1 MYTKVDLGL
10 TSHVLGRF
18 RRKIYLFILSLCKKI
33 LIVKKYILVWC
44 HFKALLKYYKFC
56 SKRFSIRP
64 SLGGENGVEGKNIQ
78 IYE

>member
-1 MYTKVDLGL
+1 LKKL
-10 TSHVLGRF
+10 
-18 RRKIYLFILSLCKKI
+18 KKI

-44 HFKALLKYYKFC
+44 YFKALFKYYKFC
-56 SKRFSIRP
+56 SKHFSIQP

>member
-1 MYTKVDLGL
+1 MSKFGQRGEGKKGVE
-10 TSHVLGRF
+10 
-18 RRKIYLFILSLCKKI
+18 ILKKFKKI

-44 HFKALLKYYKFC
+44 HFKALFKYYKFC
-56 SKRFSIRP
+56 SKPFSIRP